1 MPLGVNPFRPEM
13 RRTPERV
20 FLGPDI
26 SELPPFWTAY
36 AGPINS
42 GNASPV
48 CALLYLTLLNG
59 GRWISTR
66 FLQKSRLASKHCWAG
81 QKRATPEVLRPSP
94 CNPLGR
100 PADGAFVAQSEN
112 SQGRQWV
119 TSFMHSMDK
128 GGRSCDRS
136 TRANDR
142 SDGTNGDPANA
153 PSTSDA

>member
-1 MPLGVNPFRPEM
+1 MKLNRRGQSESYCRSKTSGETHLQLPETIMPLGVNPFRPEM

-20 FLGPDI
+20 SLGPDI

-81 QKRATPEVLRPSP
+81 QKRATPEVLRL
-94 CNPLGR
+94 PLAT
-100 PADGAFVAQSEN
+100 P
-112 SQGRQWV
+112 
-119 TSFMHSMDK
+119 
-128 GGRSCDRS
+128 
-136 TRANDR
+136 
-142 SDGTNGDPANA
+142 
-153 PSTSDA
+153 